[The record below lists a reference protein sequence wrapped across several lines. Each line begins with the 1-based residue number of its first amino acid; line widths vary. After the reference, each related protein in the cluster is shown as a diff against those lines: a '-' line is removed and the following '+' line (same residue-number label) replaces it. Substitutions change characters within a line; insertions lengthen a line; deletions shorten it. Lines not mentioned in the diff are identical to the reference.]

1 MRKGRRDF
9 RSVVLEHVG
18 AKEELHACGVQEDVD
33 FSPCEGT
40 FNELDEGITS
50 VTMACVLFIH
60 LLVVCPLIRLMSVS
74 MKENAKRR

>member
-1 MRKGRRDF
+1 
-9 RSVVLEHVG
+9 
-18 AKEELHACGVQEDVD
+18 VD

-40 FNELDEGITS
+40 LNELDEGITS